1 MPSPG
6 SPGVPKGG
14 TWGEGYGSGVVC
26 AGKTR
31 PPFRGQ
37 GLADEGY
44 SRLFG
49 RPPGGLAAEGVLL
62 PAGMEVTVVE
72 ATERHRWL
80 VLPPK
85 RAGEETLAEG
95 ARLAATC

>member
-1 MPSPG
+1 M
-6 SPGVPKGG
+6 
-14 TWGEGYGSGVVC
+14 EAELC
-26 AGKTR
+26 AGKTWAAIVAKAW
-31 PPFRGQ
+31 
-37 GLADEGY
+37 ADEGY
-44 SRLFG
+44 KRRLMADP
-49 RPPGGLAAEGVLL
+49 RAVLAEEGVLL